1 MAAVLDASAVL
12 AIYFDEPGAE
22 AVAAIVADS
31 LLSSVN
37 YTEVVSSALDRGGS
51 FDHVLRSLARMAF
64 VVVDYDLTL
73 ARRAGQLRP
82 ATRAFGLSLGD
93 RACLALAERER
104 LPAYTTDRSWAK
116 LDLEIEVRVIR

>member
-82 ATRAFGLSLGD
+82 ATRASGLSLGD